1 MFTCDQNVFMT
12 GWILIKYFLH
22 YNTVFWKILMM
33 HSCTTEAFRSMKTNA
48 KLLFA
53 LKDDLEVCDAEKN

>member
-1 MFTCDQNVFMT
+1 
-12 GWILIKYFLH
+12 
-22 YNTVFWKILMM
+22 MM

-53 LKDDLEVCDAEKN
+53 LKDDLEVCDAEKNYTKNHGNGSGP